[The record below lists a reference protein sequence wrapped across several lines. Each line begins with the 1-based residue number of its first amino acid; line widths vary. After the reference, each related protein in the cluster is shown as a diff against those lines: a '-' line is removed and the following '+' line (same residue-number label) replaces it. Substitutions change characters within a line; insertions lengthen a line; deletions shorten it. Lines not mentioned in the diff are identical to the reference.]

1 MRSLLFFFFFSSR
14 RRHTRL
20 QGDWSSDVCSSDLP
34 WKLFEW
40 WFFFDAY
47 APRVFDTGG
56 AIAGGSGLLAVVVA
70 IGMSIW
76 RSRQSRLVTTY
87 GSARRANAGDIRQAG
102 LTPPARAVLRPHH
115 RPYLRHEGPGH

>member
-56 AIAGGSGLLAVVVA
+56 AIAGGSGLLAVGVA
-70 IGMSIW
+70 LGMSIW
-76 RSRQSRLVTTY
+76 RSRPSRLGSTH
-87 GSARRANAGDIRQAG
+87 GSARWGDAGGNCQAG
-102 LTPPARAVLRPHH
+102 PPQPAGGFLWQHDPH
-115 RPYLRHEGPGH
+115 